1 MGSCLAAAT
10 ADLVLRALARWP
22 AGGRTVL
29 EVNCGT
35 GLLQQT
41 LRGMGLDVTGC
52 EPSPALRELFAAQ
65 LGYTYVVDPAHADLL
80 PYGDKSFDW
89 VVVHLEYTGR
99 ANLEQTLQEARRV
112 ALCGVAVLVWNT
124 LPLLR
129 RKGFAKGPMQPC
141 SALAVYKALRAWQ
154 AGVLRVH
161 GRFFFP
167 SLPCSFPCTPPA
179 GETSAGPSAETPSP
193 KTGPDDRAEARAG
206 STADRPDP
214 APGSQTPAGPQ
225 TGSQTPPDQP
235 AGRTGGEDSAGGAGS
250 RTGCRTGN
258 TAGSS
263 ASEGPVQT
271 FAPGSCRML
280 CRAWDWL
287 CEHVPAGL
295 AGHLVLLRVDFPPP
309 RPLTAR
315 PLRFAR
321 LKFASNSGFAQGC
334 SERRSLARDAEHC
347 LAQGPGLCPAQGAG
361 QRPDLP
367 DPGPVRMPGQGPAM
381 RSGQGSGQRSAGR
394 LAHDP
399 DANPDATP
407 GRNRTLCTQK

>member
-167 SLPCSFPCTPPA
+167 SLSCNFPCTPPA
-179 GETSAGPSAETPSP
+179 VGTSSE
-193 KTGPDDRAEARAG
+193 KTSPDDRAEARTDARTG

-214 APGSQTPAGPQ
+214 APASQTPAGPQ
-225 TGSQTPPDQP
+225 TGCLTRPDQP
-235 AGRTGGEDSAGGAGS
+235 AGRTGGEDKAGGADS
-250 RTGCRTGN
+250 RTGCRAST
-258 TAGSS
+258 
-263 ASEGPVQT
+263 SEGPVQT

-295 AGHLVLLRVDFPPP
+295 AGHLVLLRVDFPSS

-334 SERRSLARDAEHC
+334 SERRSLAPDAEHC

-367 DPGPVRMPGQGPAM
+367 DQEPVLMPAMGPGQGPAM
-381 RSGQGSGQRSAGR
+381 RPGLRAAGGP
-394 LAHDP
+394 AHGP
-399 DANPDATP
+399 DASP